1 MVDAALVAARHQQ
14 HCIFHCIRV
23 FSISSAL
30 QDLSRP
36 SASSSASLA
45 RMIGG
50 LALAGATAD
59 ITDDPTSPKPTRGV
73 RPQAFVSSQGPQ
85 SGSSGV
91 TADGAQELH
100 RQASGGGNAAAGLND
115 QGTDSED
122 PDQDQAGTSGQWG
135 GSHAMQSDVDGTMRQ
150 IGTVPK
156 PKRPAALGQ
165 DVAALGQNDAAPAA
179 GTTSTAA
186 AMSNSTAAGA
196 AAGSPTP
203 PWNNGAVLDS
213 NEKGSYRS
221 SNAAANR
228 AALQDP
234 AGRAVSGMG
243 SQGAHADPASIA
255 AYRPEGSAVG
265 DGAGVRIDGQGQG
278 GPKGLGLDESFQ
290 RQIADGRNYGSAGGN
305 LDAGRQTKPSGQPLQ
320 VCQHV
325 FA

>member
-1 MVDAALVAARHQQ
+1 M
-14 HCIFHCIRV
+14 FHCIRV

-59 ITDDPTSPKPTRGV
+59 ITDHPTSPKPTRGV

-150 IGTVPK
+150 IGTVPT
-156 PKRPAALGQ
+156 PKRPATLGQ
-165 DVAALGQNDAAPAA
+165 GVAALGQNNAAPAA
-179 GTTSTAA
+179 SMTSTAA
-186 AMSNSTAAGA
+186 GMSSSTAAGA

-203 PWNNGAVLDS
+203 PWSNSGAALDS
-213 NEKGSYRS
+213 NEKSSYRS

-234 AGRAVSGMG
+234 AGRAALGMG

-265 DGAGVRIDGQGQG
+265 DGAGVGIDGQGQG
-278 GPKGLGLDESFQ
+278 GPKGLCLDESLR
-290 RQIADGRNYGSAGGN
+290 RQIADDRKYGSAGGD
-305 LDAGRQTKPSGQPLQ
+305 LDGGRQTKPSGQPVQ
-320 VCQHV
+320 VRLCLHV